1 MKLIDAAVSHFTS
14 KAVRSIEVPEWDTT
28 LYAKNLTLEDRAK
41 WFRRSDGDTTDF
53 LIYALI
59 FGLTDEKGE
68 SVFTIED
75 KQSLRR
81 NVDPVI
87 VNKLADF
94 VLDSGANEEEREK
107 N

>member
-1 MKLIDAAVSHFTS
+1 MKLIDTAVSHFTS
-14 KAVRSIEVPEWDTT
+14 KPVRSIEVPEWEIT

-41 WFRRSDGDTTDF
+41 WFRRSDGDTTEF
-53 LIYALI
+53 VIYALI
-59 FGLTDEKGE
+59 FGLTDSNGE
-68 SVFTIED
+68 QVFTIED
-75 KQSLRR
+75 KHTLKR

-94 VLDSGANEEEREK
+94 VLDSGVKEEEREK